1 MKLTIIFALLL
12 DKERKQT
19 KIWYYFGRMEFRSGA
34 FHQILPRSA
43 AALTWQY
50 TEFKNKSPCH
60 VLSALPLPVK
70 SGGLFLKGER
80 VRDDS
85 GPGIARQERTGQVLF
100 LLHKISRPPTHGCL
114 AQQLQPQLH
123 SVRRANW
130 ERPVQLPHES
140 SPNGQEASGK
150 NTRLPG
156 RWGRVTKSPFRWP
169 ACLCWEHLLRDLI
182 SFLMWSQSRCRK
194 VVPTPEAVFIK
205 CDQWFT
211 FEQMAVFYWLEREN
225 NLSSSVSMTK
235 QS

>member
-1 MKLTIIFALLL
+1 
-12 DKERKQT
+12 
-19 KIWYYFGRMEFRSGA
+19 MEFRSGA

-85 GPGIARQERTGQVLF
+85 SPGIARQERTGQVLF

-123 SVRRANW
+123 SVRRAN
-130 ERPVQLPHES
+130 
-140 SPNGQEASGK
+140 
-150 NTRLPG
+150 
-156 RWGRVTKSPFRWP
+156 
-169 ACLCWEHLLRDLI
+169 
-182 SFLMWSQSRCRK
+182 
-194 VVPTPEAVFIK
+194 
-205 CDQWFT
+205 
-211 FEQMAVFYWLEREN
+211 
-225 NLSSSVSMTK
+225 
-235 QS
+235 